1 MNSTSLR
8 VEYFAGSLLFL
19 QPLIKI
25 TAPRTGRR
33 DKSSYNSPPL
43 ELSMP
48 HTISRTATAEK
59 RTEERIFPF
68 ARSLSANRLCNDF
81 SFPKL
86 SGVSSVAGAR
96 IKSAD
101 CLSYSEYI
109 FYLCKSIILIFRYF
123 SIMSNRKKVMS
134 YLSTIVFIL
143 GTIGL
148 IWTCSNRQN
157 KKKAREVSYPQT
169 DIIEDKESL
178 YDSVVHYTK
187 DSVVFFKDG
196 RIVGFSSPND

>member
-1 MNSTSLR
+1 MDSTSLR
-8 VEYFAGSLLFL
+8 VEYFAGSFLFASRQSRL
-19 QPLIKI
+19 QSRERAGEISSLIILHPLK
-25 TAPRTGRR
+25 
-33 DKSSYNSPPL
+33 
-43 ELSMP
+43 LSMP

-68 ARSLSANRLCNDF
+68 ARSLSADRLRSDF